1 MTTVELND
9 QEMDIVLG
17 GIERLSEQ
25 LKSAGHTEDLEPVTK
40 LMERLI
46 GEWNQEGGCSGN
58 CSCK

>member
-17 GIERLSEQ
+17 GIERLKEQ
-25 LKSAGHTEDLEPVTK
+25 LKSTGHTEEIKPVAA

-46 GEWNQEGGCSGN
+46 QEWNQNAGCSGN
-58 CSCK
+58 CGCK